1 MNLMDEFEKEMEI
14 DNRVNLLK
22 SGANYLGPDFKI
34 SIAFSKENVPASLV
48 SFYQSK
54 DLANEALKAIEW
66 WVSLT
71 PEEQRKYD
79 R

>member
-1 MNLMDEFEKEMEI
+1 MNIMDEFEKEMEI

-22 SGANYLGPDFKI
+22 SGAKYLGPDFKI
-34 SIAFSKENVPASLV
+34 STAFSKGNVPASLA

-54 DLANEALKAIEW
+54 DLANEAVKAIEW
-66 WVSLT
+66 WFSLT
-71 PEEQRKYD
+71 PEKQRKYD